1 MTRTQ
6 YQQARKLIRA
16 NGYYALRWLTG
27 TTQDVFCAI
36 REIEQSDDMLALRQ
50 RWSARPNESRAM
62 VIRLTSF
69 I

>member
-6 YQQARKLIRA
+6 YRQARRLIRA

-27 TTQDVFCAI
+27 TTQETFCTI
-36 REIEQSDDMLALRQ
+36 REIEQSEDMLALRQ
-50 RWSARPNESRAM
+50 RWNARPTEPRAT